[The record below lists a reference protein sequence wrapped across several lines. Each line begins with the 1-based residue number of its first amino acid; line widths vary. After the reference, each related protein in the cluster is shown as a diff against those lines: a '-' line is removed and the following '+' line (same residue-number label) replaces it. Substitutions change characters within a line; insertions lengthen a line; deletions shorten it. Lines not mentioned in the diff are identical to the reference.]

1 MKQKLTSTLNP
12 NINLKLYFFFKEAK
26 QKSLLFLFLLGIF
39 NLNTSNIIAQ
49 TVIFG
54 DDFNSGATNWTLNS
68 GDVNS
73 TPGAIDNRW
82 VINNIYQG
90 GFFGLIP
97 NTPNQPANI
106 TGAPQSGFLHITSS
120 FQGTVNNA
128 NFAAPADGNKFAKMT
143 NGVSTIGF
151 TNVSFGFWLLCNGD
165 VAANNAY
172 FGRTYYSID
181 GGNTWI
187 QNPTTYSQISNWTQ
201 VSVTNPVFN
210 NKADLRFAFMWVQNS
225 SNATTATDPPF
236 SVDEFVV
243 SGNTS
248 STNSITTGTIT
259 GSPFC
264 PGQTFPLTFTS
275 TGLYNAGNI
284 YTAQLSNS
292 SGSFATSVN
301 IGTTNSTLNSG
312 SISVT
317 IPSGTTP
324 GSGYQIRIISSNPS
338 TTGSSSTAFTV
349 NNAIVPIAV
358 TPAGPITLCQGQ
370 SVTLSAAT
378 GLTSYVWSPGN
389 IAGQNLTV
397 TAAGTYTVNAQTAQ
411 GCPAASA
418 QVVVTLS
425 NTVQPIAVTPAG
437 PITLCQG
444 QSVTLSAA
452 AGLISYLWTPGNV
465 AGQNLTVTA
474 AGTYSVTAQT
484 AQGCPAASSQVVVTV
499 SNEVQAIAITP
510 VGPISIC
517 PGQTTTLNAEA
528 GFNSYVWSGGA
539 GSGQSI
545 TVSTAGN
552 YSVTATTAQG
562 CPAASATVIVTVDN
576 NQTFTLVEN
585 GPTALCNGEQLI
597 LSVPTGFTGVNWSNA
612 ATSNSITVTA
622 PGSFSATATS
632 ASGCAS
638 TSNTVEVTS
647 GSAPVA
653 SFTAEQINNF
663 NTIFTNTSNGGSTYF
678 WNFGNGNTSTGQ
690 NATFNFNIE
699 GNYTVSLIVTNA
711 CGSDTVTQQVAIIKL
726 SINQIATQINL
737 TVSPNPTQGEI
748 LISADLPGAEIIKT
762 LIVNT
767 LGQIVMT
774 ENWNYFPG
782 SKYLVDVNRLAVGNY
797 VLLLETSKGRAAKT
811 IIKN

>member
-1 MKQKLTSTLNP
+1 
-12 NINLKLYFFFKEAK
+12 
-26 QKSLLFLFLLGIF
+26 
-39 NLNTSNIIAQ
+39 
-49 TVIFG
+49 
-54 DDFNSGATNWTLNS
+54 
-68 GDVNS
+68 
-73 TPGAIDNRW
+73 
-82 VINNIYQG
+82 
-90 GFFGLIP
+90 
-97 NTPNQPANI
+97 
-106 TGAPQSGFLHITSS
+106 
-120 FQGTVNNA
+120 
-128 NFAAPADGNKFAKMT
+128 
-143 NGVSTIGF
+143 
-151 TNVSFGFWLLCNGD
+151 
-165 VAANNAY
+165 
-172 FGRTYYSID
+172 
-181 GGNTWI
+181 
-187 QNPTTYSQISNWTQ
+187 
-201 VSVTNPVFN
+201 
-210 NKADLRFAFMWVQNS
+210 VQ
-225 SNATTATDPPF
+225 
-236 SVDEFVV
+236 
-243 SGNTS
+243 
-248 STNSITTGTIT
+248 
-259 GSPFC
+259 
-264 PGQTFPLTFTS
+264 
-275 TGLYNAGNI
+275 
-284 YTAQLSNS
+284 
-292 SGSFATSVN
+292 
-301 IGTTNSTLNSG
+301 
-312 SISVT
+312 
-317 IPSGTTP
+317 
-324 GSGYQIRIISSNPS
+324 
-338 TTGSSSTAFTV
+338 
-349 NNAIVPIAV
+349 PIAV

-378 GLTSYVWSPGN
+378 GLTSYLWTPGN

-397 TAAGTYTVNAQTAQ
+397 TAAGTYSVTAQTAQ

-425 NTVQPIAVTPAG
+425 NTVQPIAVTPA
-437 PITLCQG
+437 
-444 QSVTLSAA
+444 
-452 AGLISYLWTPGNV
+452 
-465 AGQNLTVTA
+465 
-474 AGTYSVTAQT
+474 
-484 AQGCPAASSQVVVTV
+484 
-499 SNEVQAIAITP
+499 
-510 VGPISIC
+510 GPISIC

-562 CPAASATVIVTVDN
+562 CPAASAIVSVTVDN